1 MPIHVE
7 EELKKL
13 YDKIYF
19 EIENKREAKVNEIM
33 QSLFQELSQY
43 SDSNQTEYISNKD
56 TFSPRKI
63 NKKRYSFVAY
73 LSTVLIVA
81 MSYGI
86 GCKVNQR
93 EFYQEMCFEQSNYDI
108 TQMLYDI
115 LENNI
120 GIDSQYLANMKKLE
134 KFLVQ
139 TTALDYQLLAEKFTT
154 LRIKN
159 SNKVVSLGN
168 SIILADYDMIRNLI
182 TIYPNA
188 GGSEREISHEF
199 LHVIGYLSG
208 YHYLNEG
215 ISDLL
220 NVEYCKNGYPSGYW
234 QNVHCIK
241 ILCEFISPKVILDAY
256 CSYDATP
263 IIDSLTNLCGNKNTA
278 ESLLRAMD
286 SYCEKDMLDTISEKD
301 FYELKS
307 KVLTFLLLTYKN
319 KPIDHSYEQIKQY
332 LDLMAYPNINRD
344 EEPILYFNQIEYSIL
359 ESSKET
365 TKKIKKNLKYE

>member
-1 MPIHVE
+1 MSIYVE

-13 YDKIYF
+13 YDKIDF
-19 EIENKREAKVNEIM
+19 EIEKKREAKVNEIM

-43 SDSNQTEYISNKD
+43 SDSNKAEYINNKD
-56 TFSPRKI
+56 TFSPRKM
-63 NKKRYSFVAY
+63 NKNKYAFVAY
-73 LSTVLIVA
+73 LSTVLLGV

-93 EFYQEMCFEQSNYDI
+93 GFYQEMCFGQSNYDI
-108 TQMLYDI
+108 TQMLYNI

-120 GIDSQYLANMKKLE
+120 GIDSRYLENMKKLE

-139 TTALDYQLLAEKFTT
+139 TSTLDYQLLAEKFTT

-168 SIILADYDMIRNLI
+168 SIILADYDMNQNLI

-188 GGSEREISHEF
+188 GGSEREIPHEF

-215 ISDLL
+215 ISELL
-220 NVEYCKNGYPSGYW
+220 NAEYCKNGYSGVYW

-241 ILCEFISPKVILDAY
+241 ILCEFISPKVILEAY

-263 IIDSLTNLCGNKNTA
+263 IIDSLTNLCRNKNTA
-278 ESLLRAMD
+278 ESLLREMD
-286 SYCEKDMLDTISEKD
+286 SYCEKDMLDTISQKD

-319 KPIDHSYEQIKQY
+319 KPIDHGYEQIKQY